1 VSKLAGLMRRLTGLP
16 GVPQGRHVA
25 ERAFAPYLRADL
37 ESLHGDLL
45 AACERIT
52 SIEQRLE
59 AIEEHMPAVLNAVVS
74 TNGNARLV
82 RREIEDVRTDVAA
95 LRSALDR
102 SAPAGARP
110 D

>member
-1 VSKLAGLMRRLTGLP
+1 LGLP

-45 AACERIT
+45 AACERVAV
-52 SIEQRLE
+52 IEQRLR
-59 AIEEHMPAVLNAVVS
+59 AIEEHMPAVLNAIVS

-82 RREIEDVRTDVAA
+82 RREIEEVRGDVVALRAA
-95 LRSALDR
+95 LGQA
-102 SAPAGARP
+102 APAGAHP